1 MIGQPQRMGSGSS
14 LPGIRDLLASLSQGG
29 LPPIVSNP
37 QRLADQARE
46 PMLPEGEVTHPALAP
61 VTREAVLRA
70 RAQDELINPAAAS
83 PAATPPGAAPG
94 GAPANFQRYF
104 DFLNQGVPQVPEP
117 TQEQIAQLVAQRGRP
132 EASLPLALGAMLSRD
147 KGLSRVGTGLYNAVE
162 ASRQPFDVGDGMG
175 TIDPRTGQYTADPF
189 RRAQDERE
197 RQEKLRT
204 QALGLATA
212 DATREATTAHRR
224 ATLDATKV
232 NRDLSHEYRTRNRQT
247 NYVDTTT
254 GAMVVSRP
262 DGSLMNP
269 DNGNTVRHQDAVA
282 SQEFRKQTEVS
293 RKLQV
298 GLEQARELE
307 AKVAANP
314 QLFSYVNAK
323 LATLPL
329 QTEVKAA
336 QAYLNKRTDGARGL
350 SAEDFALRAEI
361 GKQVAFLIHD
371 LYGSVLTKGEEA
383 RAVNFLPQAN
393 EPLDVLLPKL
403 QITLRDAERQ
413 MQTLPKWAVRLA
425 HSAGAPPSDELPAS
439 IQSAPGAAPTGTTLD
454 DYSAEDRAA
463 ASAAI
468 EASRPRPQEAP

>member
-1 MIGQPQRMGSGSS
+1 MIRQPQRMVSRSSPLRDYLAQLQEFDPSS
-14 LPGIRDLLASLSQGG
+14 L
-29 LPPIVSNP
+29 VSDP
-37 QRLADQARE
+37 QRVADQAQD
-46 PMLPEGEVTHPALAP
+46 PMLPEGYVTHPALAP

-70 RAQDELINPAAAS
+70 RAQDELINPAEPP

-94 GAPANFQRYF
+94 GALSNFQQFY
-104 DFLNQGVPQVPEP
+104 DFLNQDLPPIPEP
-117 TQEQIAQLVAQRGRP
+117 TEEQIAQLVAQRGRP

-162 ASRQPFDVGDGMG
+162 ASRQPFDVGGGMG

-197 RQEKLRT
+197 REQNLRT
-204 QALGLATA
+204 QALGLAQA
-212 DATREATTAHRR
+212 QATRDQTAAHRL
-224 ATLDATKV
+224 ATLDAT
-232 NRDLSHEYRTRNRQT
+232 RDYRETQIDHRNRPKQT
-247 NYVDTTT
+247 NYVDTAT
-254 GAMVVSRP
+254 GAMLVSLP

-282 SQEFRKQTEVS
+282 SQEFRKQTEVA
-293 RKLQV
+293 RALQV

-323 LATLPL
+323 VATLPF

-350 SAEDFALRAEI
+350 SEKDFALRAEI

-383 RAVNFLPQAN
+383 RAVNFLPQPN

-403 QITLRDAERQ
+403 QVTLRDAERQ
-413 MQTLPKWAVRLA
+413 MQTLPEWAVRLA
-425 HSAGAPPSDELPAS
+425 HSAGAPPSGEPPAS
-439 IQSAPGAAPTGTTLD
+439 TQSASGESSTAKTLK
-454 DYSAEDRAA
+454 DYSEAEIDAA
-463 ASAAI
+463 RKAL
-468 EASRPRPQEAP
+468 EAE